1 MAKKVNTEV
10 AEVEETA
17 EVKEPKK
24 TVKKT
29 TKKVAETPT
38 PEVPAKAEE
47 PVEAKAPKKTVKK
60 AAKKEAETPT
70 PEVPAKAEEPVEAK
84 APNKTVKKA
93 AKKAAEAAE
102 AAAEVKEEAK
112 AAEPKSAKKAAKPK
126 AKAKEEAPVAVV
138 ENEETTAKEIEAKTE
153 TPKKPVVEEP
163 VEVSVEQKLVALY
176 TLQQVDSK
184 IDEIRAYRGNLPL
197 EIQDLE
203 DEIAG
208 LETRITNLKE
218 ESKKYQKDISDYK
231 IKIKETEALI
241 KKYEDQQNNVRNN
254 REYDSLTKEIEYQN
268 LDIQL
273 SEKRIREATAKDN
286 DVANKVAQSQLR
298 LTEMKAS
305 LKEKKEEL
313 SSLVEGTEKEEEQLL
328 KRSADCEKL
337 VEDRLLVA
345 YKRIRKN
352 ARNGLAV
359 VGIFDEACGGCFNR
373 IPPQH
378 QLDICTHKKI
388 IVCEYCGRILVDKG
402 IIGQYK
408 E

>member
-1 MAKKVNTEV
+1 MAKKENIEEAEVTEV
-10 AEVEETA
+10 AEVK
-17 EVKEPKK
+17 EVKQ
-24 TVKKT
+24 TKKT
-29 TKKVAETPT
+29 TKKT
-38 PEVPAKAEE
+38 AKAETDSE
-47 PVEAKAPKKTVKK
+47 VENEAPVVNEEAADEKKDKKTAKKTAKVTTEVEVNEEVTAPQEEAPTVKK
-60 AAKKEAETPT
+60 EAP
-70 PEVPAKAEEPVEAK
+70 KPVED
-84 APNKTVKKA
+84 
-93 AKKAAEAAE
+93 
-102 AAAEVKEEAK
+102 
-112 AAEPKSAKKAAKPK
+112 S
-126 AKAKEEAPVAVV
+126 
-138 ENEETTAKEIEAKTE
+138 
-153 TPKKPVVEEP
+153 

-197 EIQDLE
+197 EIQDME

-208 LETRITNLKE
+208 LETRIANFKE
-218 ESKKYQKDISDYK
+218 ESKKHQKDISDYK

-254 REYDSLTKEIEYQN
+254 REYDSLTKEIEYQQ
-268 LDIQL
+268 LDNQL
-273 SEKRIREATAKDN
+273 SEKRIKEITAKDN
-286 DVANKVAQSQLR
+286 EVAVKVAEAQMR
-298 LTEMKAS
+298 LTELKSS
-305 LKEKKEEL
+305 LKDKKDEL
-313 SSLVEGTEKEEEQLL
+313 HSLVEGTEKEEEQLL
-328 KRSADCEKL
+328 QRSAECEKL

-402 IIGQYK
+402 IIEQYNA
-408 E
+408 

>member
-1 MAKKVNTEV
+1 MDKKENQEV
-10 AEVEETA
+10 AKAEENA
-17 EVKEPKK
+17 EVKE
-24 TVKKT
+24 VKKT
-29 TKKVAETPT
+29 AKKSTKKVT
-38 PEVPAKAEE
+38 EE
-47 PVEAKAPKKTVKK
+47 PVEKAP
-60 AAKKEAETPT
+60 AE
-70 PEVPAKAEEPVEAK
+70 
-84 APNKTVKKA
+84 
-93 AKKAAEAAE
+93 
-102 AAAEVKEEAK
+102 
-112 AAEPKSAKKAAKPK
+112 
-126 AKAKEEAPVAVV
+126 
-138 ENEETTAKEIEAKTE
+138 E
-153 TPKKPVVEEP
+153 TPKKATKKSTKTEEEMPVEVVKEVNEPEKVVATPVVEDP

-197 EIQDLE
+197 EIQDME

-208 LETRITNLKE
+208 LETRVANFKE
-218 ESKKYQKDISDYK
+218 ESKKHQKDISDYK

-241 KKYEDQQNNVRNN
+241 KKYEEQQNNVRNN

-273 SEKRIREATAKDN
+273 SEKRIKEITAKDN
-286 DVANKVAQSQLR
+286 DVATKVANAQMR
-298 LTEMKAS
+298 LNELNAS
-305 LKEKKEEL
+305 LNEKKEEL
-313 SSLVEGTEKEEEQLL
+313 HSLVEGTEKEEEQLL
-328 KRSADCEKL
+328 KRSADCEKF

-402 IIGQYK
+402 IINQYK
-408 E
+408 A

>member
-1 MAKKVNTEV
+1 MAKKENIEEAEVTEV
-10 AEVEETA
+10 AEVK
-17 EVKEPKK
+17 EVKQ
-24 TVKKT
+24 TKKT
-29 TKKVAETPT
+29 TKKT
-38 PEVPAKAEE
+38 AKAETDSE
-47 PVEAKAPKKTVKK
+47 VENEAPVVNEEAADEKKDKKTTKKTAKVTTEVEVNEEVTAPQEEAPTVKK
-60 AAKKEAETPT
+60 EAP
-70 PEVPAKAEEPVEAK
+70 KPVED
-84 APNKTVKKA
+84 
-93 AKKAAEAAE
+93 
-102 AAAEVKEEAK
+102 
-112 AAEPKSAKKAAKPK
+112 S
-126 AKAKEEAPVAVV
+126 
-138 ENEETTAKEIEAKTE
+138 
-153 TPKKPVVEEP
+153 

-197 EIQDLE
+197 EIQDME

-208 LETRITNLKE
+208 LETRIANFKE
-218 ESKKYQKDISDYK
+218 ESKKHQKDISDYK

-254 REYDSLTKEIEYQN
+254 REYDSLTKEIEYQQ
-268 LDIQL
+268 LDNQL
-273 SEKRIREATAKDN
+273 SEKRIKEITAKDN
-286 DVANKVAQSQLR
+286 EVAVKVAEAQMR
-298 LTEMKAS
+298 LTELKSS
-305 LKEKKEEL
+305 LKDKKDEL
-313 SSLVEGTEKEEEQLL
+313 HSLVEGTEKEEEQLL
-328 KRSADCEKL
+328 QRSAECEKL

-402 IIGQYK
+402 IIEQYNA
-408 E
+408 

>member
-1 MAKKVNTEV
+1 MAKKENIEEAEVTEV
-10 AEVEETA
+10 AEVK
-17 EVKEPKK
+17 EVKQ
-24 TVKKT
+24 TKKT
-29 TKKVAETPT
+29 TKKT
-38 PEVPAKAEE
+38 AKAETDSE
-47 PVEAKAPKKTVKK
+47 VENEAPVVNEEAADDKKDKKTTKKTAKVTTEVEVNEEVAAPQEEAPTVKK
-60 AAKKEAETPT
+60 EAP
-70 PEVPAKAEEPVEAK
+70 KPVED
-84 APNKTVKKA
+84 
-93 AKKAAEAAE
+93 
-102 AAAEVKEEAK
+102 
-112 AAEPKSAKKAAKPK
+112 
-126 AKAKEEAPVAVV
+126 
-138 ENEETTAKEIEAKTE
+138 
-153 TPKKPVVEEP
+153 P

-197 EIQDLE
+197 EIQDME

-208 LETRITNLKE
+208 LETRIANFKE
-218 ESKKYQKDISDYK
+218 ESKKHQKDISDYK

-254 REYDSLTKEIEYQN
+254 REYDSLTKEIEYQQ
-268 LDIQL
+268 LDNQL
-273 SEKRIREATAKDN
+273 SEKRIKEITAKDN
-286 DVANKVAQSQLR
+286 EVAVKVAEAQMR
-298 LTEMKAS
+298 LTELKSS
-305 LKEKKEEL
+305 LKDKKDEL
-313 SSLVEGTEKEEEQLL
+313 HSLVEGTEKEEEQLL
-328 KRSADCEKL
+328 QRSAECEKL

-402 IIGQYK
+402 IIEQYNA
-408 E
+408 

>member
-1 MAKKVNTEV
+1 MAKKENIEEAEVTEV
-10 AEVEETA
+10 AEVK
-17 EVKEPKK
+17 EVKQ
-24 TVKKT
+24 TKKT
-29 TKKVAETPT
+29 TKKT
-38 PEVPAKAEE
+38 AKAETDSE
-47 PVEAKAPKKTVKK
+47 VENEAPVVNEEAADEKKDKKTTKKTAKVTTEVEVNEEVAAPQEEAPTVKK
-60 AAKKEAETPT
+60 EAL
-70 PEVPAKAEEPVEAK
+70 KPVED
-84 APNKTVKKA
+84 
-93 AKKAAEAAE
+93 
-102 AAAEVKEEAK
+102 
-112 AAEPKSAKKAAKPK
+112 S
-126 AKAKEEAPVAVV
+126 
-138 ENEETTAKEIEAKTE
+138 
-153 TPKKPVVEEP
+153 

-197 EIQDLE
+197 EIQDME

-208 LETRITNLKE
+208 LETRIANFKE
-218 ESKKYQKDISDYK
+218 ESKKHQKDISDYK

-254 REYDSLTKEIEYQN
+254 REYDSLTKEIEYQQ
-268 LDIQL
+268 LDNQL
-273 SEKRIREATAKDN
+273 SEKRIKEITAKDN
-286 DVANKVAQSQLR
+286 EVAVKVAEAQMR
-298 LTEMKAS
+298 LTELKSS
-305 LKEKKEEL
+305 LKDKKDEL
-313 SSLVEGTEKEEEQLL
+313 HSLVEGTEKEEEQLL
-328 KRSADCEKL
+328 QRSAECEKL

-402 IIGQYK
+402 IIEQYNA
-408 E
+408 

>member
-1 MAKKVNTEV
+1 MAKKENKEVAEVTEV
-10 AEVEETA
+10 AETT
-17 EVKEPKK
+17 EVKE
-24 TVKKT
+24 TKKT
-29 TKKVAETPT
+29 TKKTTKAKGEPQPEEEEVVAE
-38 PEVPAKAEE
+38 
-47 PVEAKAPKKTVKK
+47 APQ
-60 AAKKEAETPT
+60 
-70 PEVPAKAEEPVEAK
+70 
-84 APNKTVKKA
+84 
-93 AKKAAEAAE
+93 
-102 AAAEVKEEAK
+102 
-112 AAEPKSAKKAAKPK
+112 
-126 AKAKEEAPVAVV
+126 EEAPV
-138 ENEETTAKEIEAKTE
+138 EIEEA
-153 TPKKPVVEEP
+153 PKPVEDP

-197 EIQDLE
+197 EIQDME

-208 LETRITNLKE
+208 LETRISNFKD
-218 ESKKYQKDISDYK
+218 ESKKHQKDISDYK

-254 REYDSLTKEIEYQN
+254 REYDSLTKEIEYQT

-273 SEKRIREATAKDN
+273 SEKRIKEITAKDN
-286 DVANKVAQSQLR
+286 DVAAKVAAAQMR
-298 LTEMKAS
+298 LNELNAS
-305 LKEKKEEL
+305 LTEKKEEL
-313 SSLVEGTEKEEEQLL
+313 HSLVEGTEKEEEQLL
-328 KRSADCEKL
+328 QRSAECEKY

-402 IIGQYK
+402 IIEQYK
-408 E
+408 A

>member
-1 MAKKVNTEV
+1 MANKENKEGAEVTEV
-10 AEVEETA
+10 AEVK
-17 EVKEPKK
+17 EVKE
-24 TVKKT
+24 
-29 TKKVAETPT
+29 TKKATKKSTKAEA
-38 PEVPAKAEE
+38 EVEEE
-47 PVEAKAPKKTVKK
+47 PVEEKATKKTIKKATKAEAEVEVQEEADAPK
-60 AAKKEAETPT
+60 EETP
-70 PEVPAKAEEPVEAK
+70 V
-84 APNKTVKKA
+84 
-93 AKKAAEAAE
+93 
-102 AAAEVKEEAK
+102 VKEEAK
-112 AAEPKSAKKAAKPK
+112 T
-126 AKAKEEAPVAVV
+126 VQD
-138 ENEETTAKEIEAKTE
+138 
-153 TPKKPVVEEP
+153 P

-197 EIQDLE
+197 EIQDIE

-208 LETRITNLKE
+208 LETRIANFKE
-218 ESKKYQKDISDYK
+218 ESKKHQKDITDFK

-254 REYDSLTKEIEYQN
+254 REYDSLTKEIEYQQ
-268 LDIQL
+268 LDNQL
-273 SEKRIREATAKDN
+273 SEKRIKEITAKDN
-286 DVANKVAQSQLR
+286 DVATRVADAQLR
-298 LTEMKAS
+298 LTELKAS
-305 LKEKKEEL
+305 LKEKKDEL
-313 SSLVEGTEKEEEQLL
+313 HSLVEGTEKEEEQLL
-328 KRSADCEKL
+328 QRSADCEKL

-402 IIGQYK
+402 IIAQYNA
-408 E
+408 

>member
-1 MAKKVNTEV
+1 MAKKEIKEV
-10 AEVEETA
+10 AEVAEAT
-17 EVKEPKK
+17 EVKEVKETKK
-24 TVKKT
+24 ATKKT
-29 TKKVAETPT
+29 TKSTVESEEKDEAVEEKKAKKSTKKTAVAEPQ
-38 PEVPAKAEE
+38 PEV
-47 PVEAKAPKKTVKK
+47 V
-60 AAKKEAETPT
+60 
-70 PEVPAKAEEPVEAK
+70 
-84 APNKTVKKA
+84 
-93 AKKAAEAAE
+93 
-102 AAAEVKEEAK
+102 
-112 AAEPKSAKKAAKPK
+112 
-126 AKAKEEAPVAVV
+126 EEAPVEKEEASAVM
-138 ENEETTAKEIEAKTE
+138 EAA
-153 TPKKPVVEEP
+153 PKPEVDP

-197 EIQDLE
+197 EIQDIE

-208 LETRITNLKE
+208 LETRITNFKE
-218 ESKKYQKDISDYK
+218 ESKKHQKDISDYK

-254 REYDSLTKEIEYQN
+254 REYDSLTKEIEYQQ
-268 LDIQL
+268 LDNQL
-273 SEKRIREATAKDN
+273 SEKRIREITAKDN
-286 DVANKVAQSQLR
+286 DVASKVAEAQLR
-298 LTEMKAS
+298 LTELKTS
-305 LKEKKEEL
+305 LDEKKEEL
-313 SSLVEGTEKEEEQLL
+313 QSLVEGTEKEEEQLL
-328 KRSADCEKL
+328 QRSADCEKL

-402 IIGQYK
+402 IIAQYNA
-408 E
+408 

>member
-1 MAKKVNTEV
+1 MAKKENKEVAEVTEV
-10 AEVEETA
+10 AEVEE
-17 EVKEPKK
+17 VKE
-24 TVKKT
+24 TKKT
-29 TKKVAETPT
+29 TKKTT
-38 PEVPAKAEE
+38 K
-47 PVEAKAPKKTVKK
+47 
-60 AAKKEAETPT
+60 
-70 PEVPAKAEEPVEAK
+70 
-84 APNKTVKKA
+84 
-93 AKKAAEAAE
+93 
-102 AAAEVKEEAK
+102 
-112 AAEPKSAKKAAKPK
+112 AKPTEEEV
-126 AKAKEEAPVAVV
+126 APVAPQEEAPAPAV
-138 ENEETTAKEIEAKTE
+138 EEEK
-153 TPKKPVVEEP
+153 VVEEEVKPVEDP

-176 TLQQVDSK
+176 TLQKVDSK

-208 LETRITNLKE
+208 LETRIANFKE
-218 ESKKYQKDISDYK
+218 ESKKHQKDISDYK

-241 KKYEDQQNNVRNN
+241 KKYEEQQNNVRNN
-254 REYDSLTKEIEYQN
+254 REYDSLTKEIEYQQ
-268 LDIQL
+268 LDNQL
-273 SEKRIREATAKDN
+273 SDKRIKDITAKDN
-286 DVANKVAQSQLR
+286 ELATKVAEAQVR
-298 LTEMKAS
+298 LTELKAS
-305 LKEKKEEL
+305 LKEKKDEL
-313 SSLVEGTEKEEEQLL
+313 HSLVEGTEKEEELL
-328 KRSADCEKL
+328 LQRSGECEKL

-402 IIGQYK
+402 IIAQYT

>member
-1 MAKKVNTEV
+1 MAKKENIEEAEVTEV
-10 AEVEETA
+10 AEVK
-17 EVKEPKK
+17 EVKQ
-24 TVKKT
+24 TKKT
-29 TKKVAETPT
+29 TKKT
-38 PEVPAKAEE
+38 AKAETDSE
-47 PVEAKAPKKTVKK
+47 VENEAPVVNEEAADDKKDKKTTKKTAKVTTEVEVNEEVAAPQEEAPTVKK
-60 AAKKEAETPT
+60 EAL
-70 PEVPAKAEEPVEAK
+70 KPVED
-84 APNKTVKKA
+84 
-93 AKKAAEAAE
+93 
-102 AAAEVKEEAK
+102 
-112 AAEPKSAKKAAKPK
+112 S
-126 AKAKEEAPVAVV
+126 
-138 ENEETTAKEIEAKTE
+138 
-153 TPKKPVVEEP
+153 

-197 EIQDLE
+197 EIQDME

-208 LETRITNLKE
+208 LETRIANFKE
-218 ESKKYQKDISDYK
+218 ESKKHQKDISDYK

-254 REYDSLTKEIEYQN
+254 REYDSLTKEIEYQQ
-268 LDIQL
+268 LDNQL
-273 SEKRIREATAKDN
+273 SEKRIKEITAKDN
-286 DVANKVAQSQLR
+286 EVAVKVAEAQMR
-298 LTEMKAS
+298 LTELKSS
-305 LKEKKEEL
+305 LKDKKDEL
-313 SSLVEGTEKEEEQLL
+313 HSLVEGTEKEEEQLL
-328 KRSADCEKL
+328 QRSAECEKL

-402 IIGQYK
+402 IIEQYNA
-408 E
+408 

>member
-1 MAKKVNTEV
+1 MAKKEIKEV
-10 AEVEETA
+10 AEVA
-17 EVKEPKK
+17 E
-24 TVKKT
+24 
-29 TKKVAETPT
+29 
-38 PEVPAKAEE
+38 
-47 PVEAKAPKKTVKK
+47 
-60 AAKKEAETPT
+60 
-70 PEVPAKAEEPVEAK
+70 
-84 APNKTVKKA
+84 
-93 AKKAAEAAE
+93 
-102 AAAEVKEEAK
+102 AAEVKEVKETKKATKKTIKATTEPEVKEEVVEEKKAK
-112 AAEPKSAKKAAKPK
+112 KATKKTTNAEPKPEV
-126 AKAKEEAPVAVV
+126 KEEAPVEKEEAPAVV
-138 ENEETTAKEIEAKTE
+138 EEAHKTE
-153 TPKKPVVEEP
+153 VDP

-208 LETRITNLKE
+208 LETRIANFKE
-218 ESKKYQKDISDYK
+218 DSKKHQKDISDYK

-254 REYDSLTKEIEYQN
+254 REYDSLTKEIEYQQ
-268 LDIQL
+268 LDNQL
-273 SEKRIREATAKDN
+273 SEKRIREITAKDN
-286 DVANKVAQSQLR
+286 EVATKVAEAQMR
-298 LTEMKAS
+298 LTELKSS
-305 LKEKKEEL
+305 LDEKKEEL
-313 SSLVEGTEKEEEQLL
+313 QSLVEGTEKEEEQLL
-328 KRSADCEKL
+328 QRSADCEKL

-402 IIGQYK
+402 IIAQYNA
-408 E
+408 

>member
-1 MAKKVNTEV
+1 MAKKENKEV
-10 AEVEETA
+10 AEVEEKA
-17 EVKEPKK
+17 EVKE
-24 TVKKT
+24 VKKT
-29 TKKVAETPT
+29 AKKSTKKV
-38 PEVPAKAEE
+38 EE
-47 PVEAKAPKKTVKK
+47 PVVEA
-60 AAKKEAETPT
+60 
-70 PEVPAKAEEPVEAK
+70 PADEQPVE
-84 APNKTVKKA
+84 VV
-93 AKKAAEAAE
+93 E
-102 AAAEVKEEAK
+102 EVKEQ
-112 AAEPKSAKKAAKPK
+112 EPQVAT
-126 AKAKEEAPVAVV
+126 APAV
-138 ENEETTAKEIEAKTE
+138 ED
-153 TPKKPVVEEP
+153 P

-197 EIQDLE
+197 EIQDME

-208 LETRITNLKE
+208 LETRIANFKD
-218 ESKKYQKDISDYK
+218 ESKKHQKDISDYK

-241 KKYEDQQNNVRNN
+241 KKYEEQQNNVRNN
-254 REYDSLTKEIEYQN
+254 REYDSLTKEIEYQT

-273 SEKRIREATAKDN
+273 SEKRIREITAKDN
-286 DVANKVAQSQLR
+286 DVATKVANAQMR
-298 LTEMKAS
+298 LNELNAS
-305 LKEKKEEL
+305 LTEKKEEL
-313 SSLVEGTEKEEEQLL
+313 HSLVEGTEKEEEQLL
-328 KRSADCEKL
+328 MRSADCEKF

-402 IIGQYK
+402 IINQYK
-408 E
+408 D

>member
-1 MAKKVNTEV
+1 MAKKEKIEVAEVTEV
-10 AEVEETA
+10 AEVK
-17 EVKEPKK
+17 EVKE
-24 TVKKT
+24 
-29 TKKVAETPT
+29 TKKATKKSTKAEAE
-38 PEVPAKAEE
+38 PEVEEE
-47 PVEAKAPKKTVKK
+47 PVEEKKPKKATKKATKTEAEVEVQEEVAAPKE
-60 AAKKEAETPT
+60 EAPT
-70 PEVPAKAEEPVEAK
+70 
-84 APNKTVKKA
+84 
-93 AKKAAEAAE
+93 
-102 AAAEVKEEAK
+102 VKEEAK
-112 AAEPKSAKKAAKPK
+112 
-126 AKAKEEAPVAVV
+126 PVQD
-138 ENEETTAKEIEAKTE
+138 
-153 TPKKPVVEEP
+153 P

-197 EIQDLE
+197 EIQDIE

-208 LETRITNLKE
+208 LETRITNFKD
-218 ESKKYQKDISDYK
+218 ESKKHQKDISDYK

-241 KKYEDQQNNVRNN
+241 KKYEEQQNNVRNN
-254 REYDSLTKEIEYQN
+254 REYDSLTKEIEYQQ
-268 LDIQL
+268 LDNQL
-273 SEKRIREATAKDN
+273 SEKRIKEITAKDN
-286 DVANKVAQSQLR
+286 DLAAKVADAQMR
-298 LTEMKAS
+298 LTELKAS

-313 SSLVEGTEKEEEQLL
+313 HSLVEGTEKEEEQLL
-328 KRSADCEKL
+328 QRSADCEKL

-402 IIGQYK
+402 IIAQYNA
-408 E
+408 

>member
-1 MAKKVNTEV
+1 MAKKENQEV
-10 AEVEETA
+10 AKAEENA
-17 EVKEPKK
+17 EVKEVKKTAKKSTKKVAEEPVAEAPVEETPKK
-24 TVKKT
+24 AAKKT
-29 TKKVAETPT
+29 TKKV
-38 PEVPAKAEE
+38 
-47 PVEAKAPKKTVKK
+47 
-60 AAKKEAETPT
+60 
-70 PEVPAKAEEPVEAK
+70 
-84 APNKTVKKA
+84 
-93 AKKAAEAAE
+93 
-102 AAAEVKEEAK
+102 
-112 AAEPKSAKKAAKPK
+112 
-126 AKAKEEAPVAVV
+126 EEAPVEVVEEVKEPEKAVV
-138 ENEETTAKEIEAKTE
+138 AA
-153 TPKKPVVEEP
+153 PVVEDP

-197 EIQDLE
+197 EIQDME

-208 LETRITNLKE
+208 LETRIANFKE
-218 ESKKYQKDISDYK
+218 ESKKHQKDIADYK

-241 KKYEDQQNNVRNN
+241 KKYEEQQNNVRNN
-254 REYDSLTKEIEYQN
+254 REYDSLTKEIEYQT

-273 SEKRIREATAKDN
+273 SEKRIKEITAKDN
-286 DVANKVAQSQLR
+286 DVAAKVEAAQQR
-298 LTEMKAS
+298 LAELTSS
-305 LKEKKEEL
+305 LNEKKEEL
-313 SSLVEGTEKEEEQLL
+313 HSLVEGTEKEEEQLL
-328 KRSADCEKL
+328 QRSAECEKY

-402 IIGQYK
+402 IINQYK
-408 E
+408 A

>member
-1 MAKKVNTEV
+1 MAKKENNEVVEVTEV
-10 AEVEETA
+10 AETT
-17 EVKEPKK
+17 EVKETKK
-24 TVKKT
+24 TAKKT
-29 TKKVAETPT
+29 TKAKADPQPEEEVVVAE
-38 PEVPAKAEE
+38 
-47 PVEAKAPKKTVKK
+47 AP
-60 AAKKEAETPT
+60 
-70 PEVPAKAEEPVEAK
+70 
-84 APNKTVKKA
+84 
-93 AKKAAEAAE
+93 
-102 AAAEVKEEAK
+102 
-112 AAEPKSAKKAAKPK
+112 
-126 AKAKEEAPVAVV
+126 KEEAPVEVV
-138 ENEETTAKEIEAKTE
+138 EA
-153 TPKKPVVEEP
+153 PKPVEDP

-197 EIQDLE
+197 EIQDME

-208 LETRITNLKE
+208 LETRISNFKD
-218 ESKKYQKDISDYK
+218 ESKKHQKDISDYK

-254 REYDSLTKEIEYQN
+254 REYDSLTKEIEYQT

-273 SEKRIREATAKDN
+273 SEKRIREITAKDN
-286 DVANKVAQSQLR
+286 DVAAKVAAAQMR
-298 LTEMKAS
+298 LNELNAS
-305 LKEKKEEL
+305 LTEKKEEL
-313 SSLVEGTEKEEEQLL
+313 HSLVEGTEKEEEQLL
-328 KRSADCEKL
+328 QRSAECEKY

-402 IIGQYK
+402 IIEQYK
-408 E
+408 A